1 MTKHITYDHK
11 CSGCQA
17 LYIPYDDRIPCPKC
31 GMIEKDRFDF
41 IPQAAESALFNLKNG
56 SFEPMG
62 WWVSSYADHLLII
75 IFSILEE
82 HRKSNESGNF
92 TSVARAFV
100 DKLDWKDQEYSKEYV
115 YNIVCRVY
123 EEIQKKL
130 SEPDSQSTIVKKW
143 WQFWK

>member
-1 MTKHITYDHK
+1 
-11 CSGCQA
+11 
-17 LYIPYDDRIPCPKC
+17 
-31 GMIEKDRFDF
+31 MIEKDRFDF